1 MSHFPEQTWA
11 DFVRGIGGH
20 GTNLEVEA
28 HLLSACPECRSDYDM
43 WERVARFAAQESSYT
58 APDGLVYAVKAGFA
72 NPVAAE
78 PDMWNLACLLFDSAA
93 VALPAG
99 IRSGNASTRQFV
111 YEGEGLTVDLRFE
124 RNPDSNMISASG
136 QVLDKAVPLRW
147 LGRAAI
153 VLWNDK
159 GQLVSKAEAGEYG
172 EFQFEFVPQ
181 DQLRMS
187 IATADRRTLRI
198 ALGNLE

>member
-1 MSHFPEQTWA
+1 MSHLSEQAWA
-11 DFVRGIGGH
+11 DFVRGIAGH
-20 GTNLEVEA
+20 ETKMEVEA
-28 HLLSACPECRSDYDM
+28 HLRSGCPECKSDLEL
-43 WERVARFAAQESSYT
+43 WERVARFAAQENSYT
-58 APDGLVYAVKAGFA
+58 APEGLVYSVTAGFA

-78 PDMWNLACLLFDSAA
+78 PDTWNLAALLFDSAA
-93 VALPAG
+93 VPLPVG
-99 IRSGNASTRQFV
+99 IRSGTASTRQFV

-124 RNPDSNMISASG
+124 RNPDSNTISASG

-153 VLWNDK
+153 VLWNSK
-159 GQLVSKAEAGEYG
+159 GQLVSKVEAGEYG

-181 DQLRMS
+181 EQLRMS

-198 ALGNLE
+198 ALGDLE